1 MRANSSCR
9 HAYLTQLAYAFQTP
23 TLAVMV
29 MTLCECGDLNRSLSL
44 CPEGRMSLE
53 RVQFYTAEIISA
65 LCYLHDNE
73 LIYRD
78 LKPANVLLNGD
89 GHIMLADFGSLADVE
104 GRFIQHKIEKSLPIF
119 APTSSLNPARS
130 LVSST
135 DNLSKLDTK
144 NENNDHS
151 LRDVSVTGANNGEND
166 NEPVVAKRAKSLVGK
181 LMPVSEFYPC
191 FVFKYILYRNYCIYG
206 SRSCGIVFEKK

>member
-1 MRANSSCR
+1 MSIEIQSKFGLLQHFKKNPSDVIVEMRANSSCR
-9 HAYLTQLAYAFQTP
+9 HPYLTQLAYAFQTT

-78 LKPANVLLNGD
+78 LKPANVLLNGE

-119 APTSSLNPARS
+119 APTSSLHPARS
-130 LVSST
+130 LAENNESINIKKPST
-135 DNLSKLDTK
+135 DDLEGMNTIARKEKDFSI
-144 NENNDHS
+144 
-151 LRDVSVTGANNGEND
+151 TGANNGENEGSD
-166 NEPVVAKRAKSLVGK
+166 HIFVKRAKSLVG
-181 LMPVSEFYPC
+181 M
-191 FVFKYILYRNYCIYG
+191 
-206 SRSCGIVFEKK
+206 